1 MTYIRNYV
9 VLMVG
14 CIFLS
19 TLVQTALPDSPLKK
33 TLRFVLG
40 LILGVIIITPFARF
54 GGSTEPF
61 SFAAV
66 PTAPPLSTQQKQQME
81 SLVQQQTQTLFQQTL
96 EQTIL
101 RTIVEHGGAETTG
114 IHVDCSNDGT
124 IHSITVVSHD
134 RTLPTLISQTFDIPL
149 QKIHLRAEVTE

>member
-1 MTYIRNYV
+1 MTFIRNYV
-9 VLMVG
+9 ILVVG

-19 TLVQTALPDSPLKK
+19 TFVQTALPDSPLKK
-33 TLRFVLG
+33 TLRFALG

-66 PTAPPLSTQQKQQME
+66 PTAPPLSAQQQQQME
-81 SLVQQQTQTLFQQTL
+81 SLVQQQTKTLFQQTL

-101 RTIVEHGGAETTG
+101 RTIVEHGGAETTDV
-114 IHVDCSNDGT
+114 HADCGNDGT
-124 IHSITVVSHD
+124 IYSITIVSHD

-149 QKIHLRAEVTE
+149 QKIHLRAQITE